1 MMVELIKCFNIQLI
15 RCSKSVFGNF
25 GSSNKISA
33 TLFALL
39 EIVRNSSGAKND
51 KGSKASLAPL
61 DLKLKEGLKS
71 KLTHT
76 KIERF
81 WIKIETFLASL
92 SLLKIE

>member
-1 MMVELIKCFNIQLI
+1 MMVELIKCFKIQLI

-33 TLFALL
+33 TSFALL
-39 EIVRNSSGAKND
+39 ENVWNSSGAKID

-61 DLKLKEGLKS
+61 DFELKQGLKS
-71 KLTHT
+71 KLSHT